1 MAGANASAVIYS
13 VLETVK
19 ANGVEPYTWVRRVL
33 RELPAVKNVEDVE
46 ALLPWNVSALDHGQS
61 VTPMGVLQ

>member
-1 MAGANASAVIYS
+1 M
-13 VLETVK
+13 
-19 ANGVEPYTWVRRVL
+19 RRVL

-46 ALLPWNVSALDHGQS
+46 ALLPWNVSALDHRQS